1 MQVDGHRVMV
11 TTTLFVVMITSVGGG
26 VLMPMLIPRLGLVKE
41 APEVAEAAEAD
52 KEPLDDVAS
61 SGRGAAGG
69 GGGSSSGS
77 GGGAPRAAGPGS
89 AEEAYR
95 LLPGP
100 RRSTSS
106 WDNFLDGNSSGVG
119 DGFGGGGG
127 SSSSSRGGGPTPRR
141 KNNYSAVASA
151 SPPTLPG
158 NGLFLSGRDVDGDG
172 GGSAS
177 EYDSERNLLDS
188 PH

>member
-1 MQVDGHRVMV
+1 MV

-52 KEPLDDVAS
+52 KEPLDGAG
-61 SGRGAAGG
+61 SGRGAAG

-77 GGGAPRAAGPGS
+77 GGGDPRATGPGS
-89 AEEAYR
+89 VEEAYR

-119 DGFGGGGG
+119 DGFGFGGGGG
-127 SSSSSRGGGPTPRR
+127 SSSRGGGGPTPRR
-141 KNNYSAVASA
+141 KNNYAAVASA

>member
-1 MQVDGHRVMV
+1 MV

-52 KEPLDDVAS
+52 KEPLDGAS

-69 GGGSSSGS
+69 GGSGS
-77 GGGAPRAAGPGS
+77 DGGAPHATGPGS

-119 DGFGGGGG
+119 DGFGGGG
-127 SSSSSRGGGPTPRR
+127 SSSGSRGGGPTPRR

>member
-1 MQVDGHRVMV
+1 MV

-119 DGFGGGGG
+119 DGFGGGG
-127 SSSSSRGGGPTPRR
+127 SSSGSRGGGPTPRR

-158 NGLFLSGRDVDGDG
+158 NGLFLSGRDVDGDVDG